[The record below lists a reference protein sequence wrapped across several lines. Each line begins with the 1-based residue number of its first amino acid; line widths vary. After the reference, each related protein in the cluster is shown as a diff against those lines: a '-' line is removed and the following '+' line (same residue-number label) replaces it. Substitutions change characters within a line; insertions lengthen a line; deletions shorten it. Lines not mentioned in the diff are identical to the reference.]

1 VENIGVE
8 KKCVFRR
15 CKSGLLPLHARGE
28 FLRDPGA
35 ETRLFLRLFFITPN
49 AQMIFCQD
57 RLGTSVPGKV
67 ENDSVVHFCLFV
79 RGTAAQGDSVC
90 PECDW
95 LRRTQRRYVGNASS
109 SSSSS
114 SSSHNNLIQKDDL
127 PRQAWDKRKDSS
139 KQLGLTQCSSTTRSW
154 RWYKNVFW
162 GAVFPIKRRSFAKT
176 GSGHTFRKA
185 ERKCSAGCSRAAP
198 ATCRPA
204 C

>member
-67 ENDSVVHFCLFV
+67 ENDSVVDFCWFV
-79 RGTAAQGDSVC
+79 RGTAAQGDCVC
-90 PECDW
+90 SKCDW
-95 LRRTQRRYVGNASS
+95 LRRTQRRYVGNAFCFCFFFFFFCFFFFFFCCFFFFFFFFFLSQQTHS
-109 SSSSS
+109 
-114 SSSHNNLIQKDDL
+114 
-127 PRQAWDKRKDSS
+127 KR
-139 KQLGLTQCSSTTRSW
+139 
-154 RWYKNVFW
+154 
-162 GAVFPIKRRSFAKT
+162 
-176 GSGHTFRKA
+176 
-185 ERKCSAGCSRAAP
+185 
-198 ATCRPA
+198 
-204 C
+204 